1 MVDAAAYL
9 ERIGYRGASMPTTE
23 TLRALHLAHLRAVPF
38 ENLDIHLGRPIILD
52 EELLFDKIVRR
63 RRGGFCYELNGLFAV
78 LLRQIGFDVTLLAAQ
93 FPAEEGAVN
102 PELDH
107 LILLVRAEDSDQP
120 LLADVGGGRGSFAY
134 PLLVQVSEVQTQAIA
149 GASFRLLPEGER
161 CQLWRQEPDGDWE
174 RSYAFTWQPRQFGD
188 FTEACWFHQSSPE
201 SHFTQ
206 KRLCTLLTA
215 AGRITLSEQR
225 LITTVNG
232 TRSEQELDD
241 AAYVETLRAAF
252 GIDLTAKGTGDE

>member
-9 ERIGYRGASMPTTE
+9 ERIGYRGALMPTTE

-78 LLRQIGFDVTLLAAQ
+78 LLRQIGFDVTLLAAR
-93 FPAEEGAVN
+93 FPSSEQLGYPEG
-102 PELDH
+102 DH
-107 LILLVRAEDSDQP
+107 LILLVRAADIDQP
-120 LLADVGGGRGSFAY
+120 LLADVGGGRGVFTH
-134 PLLVQVSEVQTQAIA
+134 PLLAQTTDVQAQPIA
-149 GASFRLLPEGER
+149 GASFRLLPEGEG
-161 CQLWRQEPDGDWE
+161 CQLWRQEPGGEWE

-188 FTEACWFHQSSPE
+188 FAEACHFHQSSPK

-206 KRLCTLLTA
+206 NRLCTLLTA